1 MSESAQPGHLEH
13 KSRVWDEGHGPHSP
27 GLSHLFQAIG
37 VHHALP
43 EGTNTEAHSTA
54 LLDEGHL
61 PNSSATALP
70 KIKNKCTQVR
80 HETTFIIKCPSNRH
94 LSSTNMKFDH
104 KSLKHIYYLVLC
116 EIHFLHICKNLHICT
131 DKRVLDVQ
139 YNFHTH
145 RMCVRRSVKDSKK
158 YYGLKN

>member
-1 MSESAQPGHLEH
+1 MSEWAQPGHLEH

-27 GLSHLFQAIG
+27 GLSHLFPAIG

-70 KIKNKCTQVR
+70 KINALKLDMRQHLLLNARVIGIWVQQIWNL
-80 HETTFIIKCPSNRH
+80 IINH
-94 LSSTNMKFDH
+94 LNTY
-104 KSLKHIYYLVLC
+104 I
-116 EIHFLHICKNLHICT
+116 T
-131 DKRVLDVQ
+131 
-139 YNFHTH
+139 
-145 RMCVRRSVKDSKK
+145 
-158 YYGLKN
+158 